1 VTKSLNLPPGE
12 IRRLL
17 RPYWTSP
24 QKVGG
29 FIVLAILIA
38 VVIGGAG
45 LVAWFSTF
53 TKEFYD
59 ALEKRDAAQFW
70 KLSGI
75 IVGVS
80 MGMAVVGAFDQW
92 LRQWL
97 QIRWRRSL
105 TDYLIER
112 WLTDNTFYRLERRQT
127 ADNPDQRIAEDAKL
141 FVDQTL
147 ELSLSFLGTAGT
159 LVFMGYV
166 LWGIATPLTLGPIT
180 IPGYLFFVA
189 ILFGLFQ
196 VGVVHWAGHR
206 LAPLTVAQQKAEADF
221 RFTLVQQREA
231 AEQIAFY
238 KGMEVER
245 RRLVGF
251 FDLIGLNWAQ
261 LMKHYKRMTFVQRAV
276 ASIMAF
282 IPMYALAPKL
292 FSGEVNLGALMQ
304 SQGAFLA
311 VAASIAWFATSYA
324 QLVHWSATT
333 RRLIGLNQSI
343 DEQEPTGIEVRTTEQ
358 PAMATDRLSIA
369 LPSGADLTVVGDWTI
384 RPGDRWLVRGPSGVG
399 KSTLLRAVAGIWPYG
414 RGSLFVPSTA
424 RTMFL
429 PQKSYVPTGSL
440 KDALCYPLPSE
451 AVDDAECRQALVDC
465 RLPHLAD
472 RLHEISKWGQR
483 LSGGE
488 QQRLAIVRAILAQ
501 PDFLFMDEA
510 TSALDPA
517 TEAALY
523 RLIADRLPKAA
534 LVSVAHHVSLEGFH
548 DHVIELRS
556 TDIAKQS
563 RLEKEK
569 ELAESH

>member
-1 VTKSLNLPPGE
+1 M
-12 IRRLL
+12 
-17 RPYWTSP
+17 
-24 QKVGG
+24 GG
-29 FIVLAILIA
+29 FIAIAVLIA
-38 VVIGGAG
+38 VVVGGAG
-45 LVAWFSTF
+45 LGAWFSTF
-53 TKEFYD
+53 TKDFFN
-59 ALEKRDAAQFW
+59 ALEKRDAAEFW

-75 IVGVS
+75 IVGIS
-80 MGMAVVGAFDQW
+80 AGMAVVGAFDQW

-97 QIRWRRSL
+97 EIRWRRSL
-105 TDYLIER
+105 THYLIER
-112 WLTDNTFYRLERRQT
+112 WLSDNAFYRLERRQT
-127 ADNPDQRIAEDAKL
+127 SDNPDQRIAEDAKL

-147 ELSLSFLGTAGT
+147 ELTLSFLGTAGT
-159 LVFMGYV
+159 FVFMGVV

-238 KGMEVER
+238 RGMEVER
-245 RRLVGF
+245 RRLGGF
-251 FDLIGLNWAQ
+251 FDIISFNWAQ
-261 LMKHYKRMTFVQRAV
+261 LMKHYKRMNFVSRAMS
-276 ASIMAF
+276 SIMAF

-292 FSGEVNLGALMQ
+292 FSGEVNLGSLMQ

-311 VAASIAWFATSYA
+311 VSASIAWFASSYA
-324 QLVHWSATT
+324 QLVNWSATT

-343 DEQEPTGIEVRTTEQ
+343 DEQEPSGIEVRSTDQ
-358 PAMATDRLSIA
+358 AAMTLNRLSLA
-369 LPSGADLTVVGDWTI
+369 LPNGAELAVIGDWTI
-384 RPGDRWLVRGPSGVG
+384 HPGDRWLVRGPSGVG

-414 RGSLFVPSTA
+414 RGSLFVPSSA

-429 PQKSYVPTGSL
+429 PQKSYVPTGAL
-440 KDALCYPLPSE
+440 KDALCYPLPSDT
-451 AVDDAECRQALVDC
+451 VDDAECRQALVDC

-488 QQRLAIVRAILAQ
+488 QQRLAIARAILAK

-517 TEAALY
+517 TESALY
-523 RLIADRLPKAA
+523 CLIAQRLPSAA
-534 LVSVAHHVSLEGFH
+534 LVSVAHHVSLAGFH
-548 DHVIELRS
+548 DHAIELHG
-556 TDIAKQS
+556 TDVATQTIVK
-563 RLEKEK
+563 KEK
-569 ELAESH
+569 ENVESY